1 MDFVLVST
9 ATWNTPLWTNKQHIA
24 RRLAEAGH
32 RVLFVESLNL
42 RRPRLTVRDVCK
54 VVTRVFRTTIPV
66 SSPGPGIRLA
76 APLAYSGSRLRLI
89 RRLSLANAWR
99 RIRREIADLG
109 FVDPVLWLYNPVA
122 VHLASLLPWSRIV
135 YHCVDDLTAVP
146 GIDRALIA
154 ECETIVGR
162 QADLVLCSSRPLFE
176 MWRERAPLVI
186 YMPNAAD
193 TVLFGAAAPDAAF
206 VSERNRLGAQ
216 VAILYYGSLAGYKV
230 DFALIEKIARSRPQ
244 WGIWLYGMFGEGE
257 STTDAGEL
265 KGLSNVH
272 FRPAVPPKALAGVV
286 AAVDVCILPHAPN
299 AYTRASFPMKFF
311 ECLAAGKPV
320 VGRELE
326 SLREF
331 TDLYYTAGSAEDFV
345 IAIERA
351 VREDNGSRALQRR
364 ERAKAFSWER
374 RIKDIERLL
383 SAKRHESGLPK
394 RS

>member
-1 MDFVLVST
+1 
-9 ATWNTPLWTNKQHIA
+9 
-24 RRLAEAGH
+24 
-32 RVLFVESLNL
+32 
-42 RRPRLTVRDVCK
+42 
-54 VVTRVFRTTIPV
+54 
-66 SSPGPGIRLA
+66 
-76 APLAYSGSRLRLI
+76 
-89 RRLSLANAWR
+89 
-99 RIRREIADLG
+99 
-109 FVDPVLWLYNPVA
+109 
-122 VHLASLLPWSRIV
+122 
-135 YHCVDDLTAVP
+135 
-146 GIDRALIA
+146 
-154 ECETIVGR
+154 
-162 QADLVLCSSRPLFE
+162 